1 MTGPMSSVSLDDQT
15 LLALYTK
22 FQGERRS
29 LGSLYRQARYDD
41 FVERRRYEGGAMPVT
56 LIAGEHIVAA
66 TNAVN
71 RFNYDLHSIT
81 AWSNVFASITED
93 EKMQAL
99 FEFVFSIAS
108 SSLAAPYSIKQ
119 LFIRSIYEI
128 SHQTNRFHDPNWKEA
143 SPTKQTNFDDAKR
156 VAKRFL
162 SWPALCSALSLLN
175 DEEFTTASDNYRNRL
190 NHGFPPRIEVGYAIR
205 VQREP
210 GAPSVY
216 TIGNAP
222 PLLIADLIPLLGAQY
237 DAALNC
243 FDAYIELVK
252 EQHTLWPAP

>member
-1 MTGPMSSVSLDDQT
+1 MSVTAVTLDDQT
-15 LLALYTK
+15 LLALYTT
-22 FQGERRS
+22 FQGARRS
-29 LGSLYRQARYDD
+29 LGQLYRQARYAD
-41 FVERRRYEGGAMPVT
+41 FVDRGRYQGSAMPVA

-66 TNAVN
+66 TNTIN

-81 AWSNVFASITED
+81 AWSKVFDSIIED

-108 SSLAAPYSIKQ
+108 DSLSAPYSIKQ

-128 SHQTNRFHDPNWKEA
+128 SHQTNRFHDTNWKDA
-143 SPTKQTNFDDAKR
+143 SLQKQTNFDDAQR
-156 VAKRFL
+156 VAKRFV

-175 DEEFTTASDNYRNRL
+175 DENFTTASDNYRNRL
-190 NHGFPPRIEVGYAIR
+190 NHGFPPRIEVGHAIA
-205 VQREP
+205 VQRDP
-210 GAPSVY
+210 DAASSY
-216 TIGNAP
+216 LIRHAP

-252 EQHTLWPAP
+252 EQYKLWPAA